1 MCRSVHS
8 CRANSACPCVFYYLI
23 FPHTGLGE
31 LFTSPNLSGIA
42 DSSLVVSSVQH
53 KTSMEITEEGAEAAA
68 ATSVSISRSNPSFS
82 VNQPFFF
89 ALMDDMTL
97 TPVFL
102 GVVTNP
108 NPEASV
114 MVTSPGQPD
123 KMGFPVIKDKT
134 YVDHPPK

>member
-1 MCRSVHS
+1 
-8 CRANSACPCVFYYLI
+8 
-23 FPHTGLGE
+23 GE
-31 LFTSPNLSGIA
+31 LFTSPNLAGIA

-68 ATSVSISRSNPSFS
+68 ATSISISRSNPSFS

-89 ALMDDMTL
+89 ALMDDLTL

-108 NPEASV
+108 NPEASF
-114 MVTSPGQPD
+114 MVPSPGQP
-123 KMGFPVIKDKT
+123 
-134 YVDHPPK
+134 